1 MKKIFL
7 LLLLGL
13 GTLSCEDNLTEQPF
27 SFITDQNF
35 FRSERDAQTGL
46 NAVYDVLRERSYY
59 GENVIRLLE
68 VNSDYVVPFALVSVY
83 SIESDANT
91 FSSANNLIRDWWRTI
106 YRGVNRAN
114 LVIRRV
120 PPVPGMSDAAKTR
133 AVAEA
138 KFLRA
143 LFYFD
148 LVRSFGPVP
157 LLTQPTEDLGNLR
170 VERQP
175 TAAVYAQIETD
186 LKEAVAGLPAS
197 YTGADIGRAT
207 AGAAKAMLAKVY
219 LTNKKWAEAAGLAG
233 EVVKSNTYSL
243 FPDYRDA
250 FRPETK
256 NGREHLFSVQFSCVD
271 LAFGSAYSSFLA
283 IDFTYPIGQ
292 TNQGNYFVTPA
303 FANTFEPGDARKAV
317 SVLTQR
323 AGPDGKIYQQ
333 RFGIH
338 TDKFWD
344 DRPCG
349 RGEARNNWPLL
360 RYADVLLLYA
370 EALNEV
376 GGPTADAYGAI
387 NQVRTRAKLPAL
399 ANLNQAQFR
408 DAVALE
414 RALELSFEGHRRWDL
429 LRTGK
434 YQQAMQAAGV
444 RTSPQYELF
453 PIPLEERDVNPSLT
467 QNTGF

>member
-1 MKKIFL
+1 MKKL
-7 LLLLGL
+7 LSLLALC
-13 GTLSCEDNLTEQPF
+13 LSSLACEDNLAEQPF

-35 FRSERDAQTGL
+35 YKSERDAQSGL
-46 NAVYDVLRERSYY
+46 NAVYDILRERSYY
-59 GENVIRLLE
+59 GESVIRLLE

-91 FSSANNLIRDWWRTI
+91 FSSANTLIRDWWRTI

-114 LVIRRV
+114 SVIKRV
-120 PPVPGMSDAAKTR
+120 PQVPGMSDTGKTR

-157 LLTQPTEDLGNLR
+157 LVTEPTENLDNLR
-170 VERQP
+170 PERQAI
-175 TAAVYAQIETD
+175 TAVYTQIETD
-186 LKEAVAGLPAS
+186 LKDAIAGLPVS

-207 AGAAKAMLAKVY
+207 SGAAKAMLAKVY
-219 LTNKKWAEAAGLAG
+219 LTNKKWAEAAQLSG

-243 FPDYRDA
+243 FADYRDT

-271 LAFGSAYSSFLA
+271 LAFGSPYSSFLA

-292 TNQGNYFVTPA
+292 INQGNYFIAPA
-303 FANTFEPGDARKAV
+303 FATAFDPADARKAV
-317 SVLTQR
+317 SVISQR
-323 AGPDGKIYQQ
+323 AGPDGKVYQQ
-333 RFGIH
+333 RFGLA

-344 DRPCG
+344 DKPCG

-360 RYADVLLLYA
+360 RYADVLLMYA
-370 EALNEV
+370 EALNEA

-399 ANLNQAQFR
+399 ANLNQSQFR
-408 DAVALE
+408 DAVAME
-414 RALELSFEGHRRWDL
+414 RAFELSFEGHRRWDL

-444 RTSPQYELF
+444 KTSPQYELF
-453 PIPLEERDVNPSLT
+453 PIPLEERDVNPNLT